1 MNQERNPVWI
11 ALALAAVG
19 AAVVWLVPRVEEE
32 LAPELK
38 QAWVAIEVEGEGF
51 AEVGWRH
58 LERGTP
64 FTLHAVLEAQNRKGE
79 KIYYTEAPALRI
91 SGEDVPVEALR
102 PWDRR
107 RPPKI
112 LWFTVEAGYAFR
124 DITAAQ
130 QLERFDLAESFRPAW
145 PQAWSIP
152 GELVPSWVEDPKAI
166 YGPGV
171 QAFGTQRFH
180 VRLEVYADDK
190 ALLPEARFKSW
201 GAESVAEHLKD
212 FPTVTVYVPG
222 RPKAASEIFGL
233 PQLEPPAGDEGLLLR
248 VSELS
253 EERLAFSRLSVAVET
268 FEAAGIDPRQV
279 QWRPLDLGTAPAW
292 GPVVETGDLLQVAER
307 LVMLFDDRGEPGI
320 LDGEDLCFDF
330 AQGAAVRPLDQV
342 FGGDGEVSWASLGA
356 PAPAP

>member
-166 YGPGV
+166 YGSAGPSSAPPPTSSTGAIDRSPSGSPVSCCWAARAWLEATWAGPG
-171 QAFGTQRFH
+171 
-180 VRLEVYADDK
+180 
-190 ALLPEARFKSW
+190 
-201 GAESVAEHLKD
+201 
-212 FPTVTVYVPG
+212 
-222 RPKAASEIFGL
+222 
-233 PQLEPPAGDEGLLLR
+233 
-248 VSELS
+248 
-253 EERLAFSRLSVAVET
+253 
-268 FEAAGIDPRQV
+268 
-279 QWRPLDLGTAPAW
+279 
-292 GPVVETGDLLQVAER
+292 
-307 LVMLFDDRGEPGI
+307 
-320 LDGEDLCFDF
+320 
-330 AQGAAVRPLDQV
+330 
-342 FGGDGEVSWASLGA
+342 
-356 PAPAP
+356 